1 MLALRCQK
9 KLKRGSAKILN
20 FSKFALIEWKIQ
32 DLCVLRYNC
41 QGCFTEHQSQDQHMS
56 HGGGGGGGVW
66 NRSHGL
72 NKSLSTLIRHIL
84 SLREREDVDCKC
96 RCEENGSARAIY

>member
-20 FSKFALIEWKIQ
+20 FSKLALIEWKIQ

-41 QGCFTEHQSQDQHMS
+41 QGCFTEHPSQDQHMS
-56 HGGGGGGGVW
+56 CGGGVW
-66 NRSHGL
+66 NRAHGL
-72 NKSLSTLIRHIL
+72 NKSLSTLIRRIL
-84 SLREREDVDCKC
+84 SLRE
-96 RCEENGSARAIY
+96 